1 MAKFFILAIFLAA
14 VGFAIY
20 ALYRY
25 RERVEILKEFFEFLK
40 ERKLWWIMPIA
51 IVLLLLGVL
60 IVAIETGAISTMMYV
75 LF

>member
-1 MAKFFILAIFLAA
+1 MVKFFILAAFLAA
-14 VGFAIY
+14 VGYSIY

-40 ERKLWWIMPIA
+40 ERKLWWIMPIVA
-51 IVLLLLGVL
+51 VLLLLGVL
-60 IVAIETGAISTMMYV
+60 IVAFETGAISSMIYV

>member
-40 ERKLWWIMPIA
+40 ERKLWCIMPIA